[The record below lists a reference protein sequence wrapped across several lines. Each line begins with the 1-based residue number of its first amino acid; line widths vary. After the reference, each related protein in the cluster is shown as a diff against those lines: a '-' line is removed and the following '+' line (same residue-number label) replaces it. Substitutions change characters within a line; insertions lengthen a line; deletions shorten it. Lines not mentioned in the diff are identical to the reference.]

1 MKVISL
7 GFFMTN
13 RSVVASVMLIVVA
26 LSLVA
31 CSQDRHVFRSTVF
44 SPKTIAVRD
53 MVSHR
58 VIWSK
63 DVPVGYK
70 LVMDFDSPYEMAPFR
85 IGSNPP
91 KTLTWKIN
99 RIEPGTL
106 PHILD
111 TLLKSKKGKLSL
123 PGVNIIIDVTLRP
136 VPEYPPGY
144 SPDPPENEAKP
155 TPLPVTEAPVSPVE
169 DMPEPQPEV
178 SSSSPIQADQD
189 DQPASAADSQSTD
202 TTRSRDSTEPVDPA
216 LEEVL
221 DDLVDE

>member
-1 MKVISL
+1 
-7 GFFMTN
+7 MTN
-13 RSVVASVMLIVVA
+13 RAIVTSVMLIVAA
-26 LSLVA
+26 LSLAA

-53 MVSHR
+53 MVSRR

-70 LVMDFDSPYEMAPFR
+70 LVMDFDSPYEIAPFR

-91 KTLTWKIN
+91 KTLTWNIN

-144 SPDPPENEAKP
+144 SPDPPESEAKS
-155 TPLPVTEAPVSPVE
+155 TPLPAIEVP
-169 DMPEPQPEV
+169 DPQPEV
-178 SSSSPIQADQD
+178 SSSSPVQAEQD
-189 DQPASAADSQSTD
+189 DQMASTADSPSSDARESQD
-202 TTRSRDSTEPVDPA
+202 LTEPVDPV